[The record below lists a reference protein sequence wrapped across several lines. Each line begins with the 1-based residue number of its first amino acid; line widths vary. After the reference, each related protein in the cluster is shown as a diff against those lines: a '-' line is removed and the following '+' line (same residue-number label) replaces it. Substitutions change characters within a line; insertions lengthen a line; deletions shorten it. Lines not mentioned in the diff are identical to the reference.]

1 MYPSTAL
8 TDIPPQLVNKY
19 FIRRDNAYQLNM
31 QIRNM
36 VVFAKHNLVCDP
48 PFSKLDLV
56 SCRNVLIY
64 FNQNLQK
71 AVLESFHYALNPS
84 GLLFLGKSETVGICD
99 NLFTALDRNA
109 RIYRFRGEVRSR
121 LPHSLQQRSL
131 FGSGGQQKAVTGG
144 TGVSPREKLREY
156 LNTLLADFY
165 QPDCVLLDD
174 RLEII
179 YLKGNVSPYLGFSEG
194 QMQTHILELI
204 HPDLRHEL
212 RAILYKARN
221 TDELLRTRPIPFS
234 GNPRQSNNP
243 TPPSRVQISVRSFMQ
258 GTFNVDYPLSLVIF
272 EHVAYE
278 ELPELSS
285 EDEVTHERIRLL
297 ERELLETR
305 ESLQTTIE
313 ELETSNEELQST
325 YEEAQS
331 TNEELYTSTEELQT
345 ANEELQSTN
354 EELRT
359 VNQELNIKSS
369 ELETANHR
377 YAETIDQLNITNDK
391 LLKEISERTL
401 IQQQLNTERLKLQTI
416 IRKQPTWLN
425 ICDKRG
431 LIQEVSPAAL
441 DIMQAEN
448 EDQLLGRKLEEF
460 AAPEYREVMEER
472 LRVLLTSS
480 TSRQDN
486 IEVLT
491 FKGNRRYLEIN
502 AVSLFDPN
510 QDRWIISIISDHT
523 ERHHAETELNERQS
537 ELTHIMRLNSMGEMA
552 SSLAHELN
560 QPLSAIASYIQGCK
574 LRLEQGTCDEDSIR
588 EVVELAGEQIKRASE
603 ILRQTRNFLNKDPHR
618 NLLESNQLNDLI
630 RTTVNLLASTGQYD
644 KSRFLLEL
652 DDNLPRLMLNSTQI
666 EQVMINLI
674 RNALEAEDNTAPI
687 KIRTQCDHDGRSIS
701 VMVIDQGSGLP
712 DQVHH
717 SQLFKPFFTTKQG
730 GMGMGLS
737 ISHSIIETH
746 GGKLEAYNNR
756 IRGATFKFTLPIDN
770 D

>member
-1 MYPSTAL
+1 M
-8 TDIPPQLVNKY
+8 
-19 FIRRDNAYQLNM
+19 
-31 QIRNM
+31 
-36 VVFAKHNLVCDP
+36 
-48 PFSKLDLV
+48 
-56 SCRNVLIY
+56 
-64 FNQNLQK
+64 
-71 AVLESFHYALNPS
+71 
-84 GLLFLGKSETVGICD
+84 
-99 NLFTALDRNA
+99 
-109 RIYRFRGEVRSR
+109 
-121 LPHSLQQRSL
+121 
-131 FGSGGQQKAVTGG
+131 
-144 TGVSPREKLREY
+144 
-156 LNTLLADFY
+156 
-165 QPDCVLLDD
+165 
-174 RLEII
+174 
-179 YLKGNVSPYLGFSEG
+179 
-194 QMQTHILELI
+194 
-204 HPDLRHEL
+204 
-212 RAILYKARN
+212 
-221 TDELLRTRPIPFS
+221 
-234 GNPRQSNNP
+234 
-243 TPPSRVQISVRSFMQ
+243 RSFA

-285 EDEVTHERIRLL
+285 EMVTHERIRLL

-537 ELTHIMRLNSMGEMA
+537 ELTTYHAPQFHGQNGLQS
-552 SSLAHELN
+552 
-560 QPLSAIASYIQGCK
+560 
-574 LRLEQGTCDEDSIR
+574 GT
-588 EVVELAGEQIKRASE
+588 
-603 ILRQTRNFLNKDPHR
+603 
-618 NLLESNQLNDLI
+618 
-630 RTTVNLLASTGQYD
+630 
-644 KSRFLLEL
+644 
-652 DDNLPRLMLNSTQI
+652 
-666 EQVMINLI
+666 
-674 RNALEAEDNTAPI
+674 
-687 KIRTQCDHDGRSIS
+687 
-701 VMVIDQGSGLP
+701 
-712 DQVHH
+712 
-717 SQLFKPFFTTKQG
+717 
-730 GMGMGLS
+730 
-737 ISHSIIETH
+737 
-746 GGKLEAYNNR
+746 
-756 IRGATFKFTLPIDN
+756 
-770 D
+770 